1 MIRFAVGAGGLDN
14 RVYLTGAPNQL
25 FVIGLSSD
33 WRGEQG
39 EARPGP
45 TRPDPTR
52 PDPARLDN
60 SKVFWLFF
68 SFRRQLHSFVYS
80 HSSNPSAVFCT
91 LLTIKVWGVL
101 SPPHKMFYCAQK

>member
-25 FVIGLSSD
+25 FVIDLSSD

-39 EARPGP
+39 EARPS
-45 TRPDPTR
+45 PTR

-68 SFRRQLHSFVYS
+68 SLSASAPFVR
-80 HSSNPSAVFCT
+80 
-91 LLTIKVWGVL
+91 LLTFIK
-101 SPPHKMFYCAQK
+101 PF